1 MVHSESI
8 ACRHGTLPT
17 PPLMQIDEIERS
29 PVEQYEKHKK
39 AGSKLR
45 WFRPS
50 RRRFHLRLERA

>member
-1 MVHSESI
+1 
-8 ACRHGTLPT
+8 
-17 PPLMQIDEIERS
+17 MQIDEIERS